1 MRYPFSGGS
10 RERMAQM
17 AIKLKAGSS
26 KPGAAISERHRNPA
40 EVMAET
46 AAAQPRSN
54 YVAAGV
60 CAILAALIF
69 GVIVAIMYMDWTA
82 LGPA

>member
-1 MRYPFSGGS
+1 
-10 RERMAQM
+10 M

-40 EVMAET
+40 EVMAE
-46 AAAQPRSN
+46 AAAARPTSN

-60 CAILAALIF
+60 CAILAALVF
-69 GVIVAIMYMDWTA
+69 GVIVTIMYMDWTA
-82 LGPA
+82 LSPA